1 MKWLSKNNATFF
13 FAYPFSKVIQL
24 NIDYNTD
31 KKLMIITMY
40 FQILPIL
47 PSKKEVTFTF
57 FFFFCLLRELLNILV
72 RLYFR
77 SGSNNCKE
85 YFSTKES
92 FLFSPR
98 LTLKLETFE
107 ANLRLSP
114 NQLSNKVFCLF
125 IYFSLLPHKKWQNN
139 YRIGSYSYR

>member
-1 MKWLSKNNATFF
+1 MKIKREIRYLKMKWLSKNNATFF
-13 FAYPFSKVIQL
+13 FAYPFSRIIQL
-24 NIDYNTD
+24 NID
-31 KKLMIITMY
+31 KKLMIITIY

-47 PSKKEVTFTF
+47 PSKKEVTFT
-57 FFFFCLLRELLNILV
+57 FFCLLRELLNILV

-125 IYFSLLPHKKWQNN
+125 IYFSPLPQKMAK
-139 YRIGSYSYR
+139 

>member
-1 MKWLSKNNATFF
+1 
-13 FAYPFSKVIQL
+13 
-24 NIDYNTD
+24 
-31 KKLMIITMY
+31 MIITIY

-47 PSKKEVTFTF
+47 PSKKEITFRF
-57 FFFFCLLRELLNILV
+57 FFFFCLLRELLTIFV

-85 YFSTKES
+85 YFSTKEL

-98 LTLKLETFE
+98 LTLKLEIFE

-125 IYFSLLPHKKWQNN
+125 IHFCAFPQKNYKITCEICFDKKWKNPLQNVHIFM
-139 YRIGSYSYR
+139 YIASF